1 MKKVIKLSLVVFFMF
16 GFLFSSL
23 GQNPANAAGWLT
35 PEWYAK
41 YYGQNTTNPQPT
53 PTPTPEPE
61 PTPAPNPE
69 PTPAPTTGGNYWSDP
84 YYYYNKYNNNVK
96 PNPTPN
102 PTPNPIPNPA
112 PTPQPEQGDA
122 GMSSQEKQLAE
133 LINKE
138 RFSRGLQPLI
148 FDAELTKWA
157 RIKTNDMITNNYF
170 AHQSPTYGKVSD
182 MLKNGGVSFKYAG
195 ENLGKT
201 SSVTAAHSG
210 FMNSSVHRA
219 AILNSGYT
227 HVGIGIQ
234 YKGSTMY
241 VTEIF
246 AAK

>member
-1 MKKVIKLSLVVFFMF
+1 MKKIVKLCIVGFFMF

-23 GQNPANAAGWLT
+23 GQNPAHAAGWLT

-41 YYGQNTTNPQPT
+41 YYSSKNTNPQ
-53 PTPTPEPE
+53 
-61 PTPAPNPE
+61 PE
-69 PTPAPTTGGNYWSDP
+69 PTPAPTPEPKPTPEPTPQPKPTTNGNYWANPS
-84 YYYYNKYNNNVK
+84 YYYNKYKNNVK

-102 PTPNPIPNPA
+102 PTP
-112 PTPQPEQGDA
+112 TPQPEQGDA
-122 GMSSQEKQLAE
+122 GMNAQEKQLAE
-133 LINKE
+133 LINQE
-138 RFSRGLQPLI
+138 RVSRGLQPLI

-157 RIKTNDMITNNYF
+157 RVKTNDMITNNYF
-170 AHQSPTYGKVSD
+170 AHESPTYGKVSD
-182 MLKNGGVSFKYAG
+182 MLRNGGVSFRYAG

-201 SSVTAAHSG
+201 SSVTAAHNG

>member
-1 MKKVIKLSLVVFFMF
+1 MHCWFFYVWV
-16 GFLFSSL
+16 LFSSL
-23 GQNPANAAGWLT
+23 GQNPAHAAGWLT

-41 YYGQNTTNPQPT
+41 YYSSKTLILSRNRHLHQLLSPN
-53 PTPTPEPE
+53 PTPEP
-61 PTPAPNPE
+61 TPQPK
-69 PTPAPTTGGNYWSDP
+69 PTTNGNYWANPS
-84 YYYYNKYNNNVK
+84 YYYNKYNNNVK

-102 PTPNPIPNPA
+102 PTP
-112 PTPQPEQGDA
+112 TPQPEQGDA
-122 GMSSQEKQLAE
+122 GMNAQEKQLAE
-133 LINKE
+133 LINQE
-138 RFSRGLQPLI
+138 RVSRGLQPLI

-157 RIKTNDMITNNYF
+157 RVKTNDMITNNYF
-170 AHQSPTYGKVSD
+170 AHESPTYGKVSD
-182 MLKNGGVSFKYAG
+182 MLRNGGVSFRYAG

-201 SSVTAAHSG
+201 SSVTAAHNG